1 MPIRISHPFKVRS
14 VVAGLTFTLLAL
26 PGCSENTQEQ
36 PGRTPPNPAAP
47 ADRSRPVDPN
57 LSGVGKEAAKV
68 ESDLKKDLGG
78 GPIIKPDAKSQAGP
92 VQGPGAP

>member
-1 MPIRISHPFKVRS
+1 MPIRMSHPFNVRL
-14 VVAGLTFTLLAL
+14 VVAGLTLALLAL
-26 PGCSENTQEQ
+26 PGCSENNQEQ

-68 ESDLKKDLGG
+68 ESDLHRDLGG
-78 GPIIKPDAKSQAGP
+78 GPIIKPNAKSQGGP
-92 VQGPGAP
+92 VQGPGVP

>member
-1 MPIRISHPFKVRS
+1 MPIRMSDPFNVRS
-14 VVAGLTFTLLAL
+14 VVASLTLALLAM
-26 PGCSENTQEQ
+26 PGCSDNTQEQ

-57 LSGVGKEAAKV
+57 LSGVGKEAARV
-68 ESDLKKDLGG
+68 ESDLHKDLGG

-92 VQGPGAP
+92 VQGPGTP